1 MKIIL
6 TLLIVLTIALSGK
19 DIDFDA
25 LAKSEPQS
33 GSVSLSFKDAAKVN
47 EKNIMKLQRKQ
58 IKPIYDGLKAI
69 SDYSRNERSQTY
81 SSSSSSGSK
90 TFSCTYSCLSDVGL
104 LYETYRN
111 VGSMKISSN
120 SYSSAIDKAYSIA
133 EKRCK
138 ATLDKHGYKMRGGS
152 VDCDFGR

>member
-69 SDYSRNERSQTY
+69 SDYSRTSPAYKYCGSYDTCHQVIESI
-81 SSSSSSGSK
+81 SSRKVKIKCIRGSNTGRTRVMCANSNGK
-90 TFSCTYSCLSDVGL
+90 WATGCGFSDVAAHH
-104 LYETYRN
+104 YKS
-111 VGSMKISSN
+111 V
-120 SYSSAIDKAYSIA
+120 SAAAKNW
-133 EKRCK
+133 
-138 ATLDKHGYKMRGGS
+138 
-152 VDCDFGR
+152 CD